1 MILKFETEDKTK
13 YTSLLDLFTSII
25 EARFPNRVCHLEVAI
40 SEFEDVRVPYK
51 VDLKIEDDLLV
62 SAVSSNVISAFTQAV
77 NRLQV
82 KLPENRC
89 RA

>member
-1 MILKFETEDKTK
+1 MILKFETGNKSE
-13 YTSLLDLFTSII
+13 YTSLLGLFTSII
-25 EARFPNRVCHLEVAI
+25 EARFPNTVCHLEVEI
-40 SEFEDVRVPYK
+40 SEFDDSRVPYK
-51 VDLKIEDDLLV
+51 VDLKIANDLSV